1 MTDNFEKLK
10 AEILE
15 KQKMLE
21 DLTAEKAKMSDAKRQ
36 IEIILDKSGYSIQTL
51 FPDITRPAPARRYQG
66 IPKFKIG
73 DQTFD
78 GRTARR
84 EEAFQKYIV
93 EQSLDLVALARDGII
108 NPEWVEAASPRQLN
122 DMGILDV
129 KEYKKKHGI

>member
-1 MTDNFEKLK
+1 MTDDFEKLK

-21 DLTAEKAKMSDAKRQ
+21 ILSAEKEKMSEAKMQVEKVLADT
-36 IEIILDKSGYSIQTL
+36 GYSLESL
-51 FPDITRPAPARRYQG
+51 FPEIKRFAPARRYLG
-66 IPKFKIG
+66 IPKFRIG

-84 EEAFQKYIV
+84 EKAFEKYTIG
-93 EQSLDLVALARDGII
+93 QSLDLSALAKDGLI

-122 DMGILDV
+122 DMGIFDV
-129 KEYKKKHGI
+129 KEYIAKHWA